1 MKIDRPENFAAAT
14 AMARP
19 PQSGFTFPSIGGR
32 QKERRGQKKSVFLLS
47 TFSVSH
53 RAFHGMR
60 DDCPEPPS
68 GSMGLSLICQ
78 NSQLD

>member
-32 QKERRGQKKSVFLLS
+32 QKEEGRKSLPFCCPLFQSVIELS
-47 TFSVSH
+47 TACAMTARNLH
-53 RAFHGMR
+53 QAQWGYR
-60 DDCPEPPS
+60 
-68 GSMGLSLICQ
+68 
-78 NSQLD
+78 